1 MLCVLFLLE
10 APRIFLFLLLS
21 KRNRKGIDRP
31 LMYWDK
37 VVITAIINR
46 GWLVN
51 SSCLSTRANTG
62 VPSLTSWVEAR
73 DRWARSVELSSWNV
87 RNFNCIAISFC
98 TSVEPLING
107 IGYFTE
113 NVSFSWSIAIQKAA
127 VRANVARSI
136 SKRFKFRDTKKGL
149 QTDINNI
156 SCNIP
161 VNTR

>member
-10 APRIFLFLLLS
+10 APRIFLFLLLR
-21 KRNRKGIDRP
+21 KRNRKGIDPP

-62 VPSLTSWVEAR
+62 VPPLTSWEEAR

-87 RNFNCIAISFC
+87 RNFNCIAISFY

-107 IGYFTE
+107 IGYLTE
-113 NVSFSWSIAIQKAA
+113 SVSFSWSIAIQKA
-127 VRANVARSI
+127 VRANVVRLI